1 MTERLQ
7 LPFGSNFGQIQ
18 TMNAQ
23 HPPGEEAELAA
34 VPIRLRILAMFL
46 RALFF
51 GALVVVIVRLSAPQ
65 SETIWTVYD
74 NPGDLIRLALGFA
87 ICLWVVVRFFM
98 FPKRAEVYRA
108 WAYLGLVVAPLGW
121 ATAIA
126 IWRWI

>member
-1 MTERLQ
+1 
-7 LPFGSNFGQIQ
+7 
-18 TMNAQ
+18 MNAQ
-23 HPPGEEAELAA
+23 HPPSDETELAA

-65 SETIWTVYD
+65 SETIWTVHD

-87 ICLWVVVRFFM
+87 ICLWVVIRFFM